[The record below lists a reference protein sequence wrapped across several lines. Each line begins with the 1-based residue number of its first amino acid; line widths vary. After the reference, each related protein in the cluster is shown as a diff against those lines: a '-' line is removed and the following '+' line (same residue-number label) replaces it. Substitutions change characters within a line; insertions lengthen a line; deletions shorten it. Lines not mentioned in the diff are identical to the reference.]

1 MAEQDFQQY
10 ANLSPFELKDRLIA
24 IASSDA
30 QRLMLNAG
38 RGNPNFLAT
47 LPRWAFLS
55 LGDFSMREAERS
67 YSYLDSGFGGLP
79 ECAGIVQRFDA
90 YVTAHRET
98 DGVRFLRSAIS
109 YVKDQLGLDQD
120 AFLSEMVS
128 AFLGCNYPTPPRML
142 PHTEEIVKAYLAQE
156 MFGTVPRGGDFSVF
170 ATEGGT
176 AGMTYVFQSL
186 RANGLIEPGDRIAIA
201 TPIFSPYLEIPVLA
215 EYGLDIVD
223 IRMDEHA
230 DWQLPNSEIQKLMD
244 PAIKLFC
251 LVNPSNP
258 PSTKLSTA
266 VLDQLADLV
275 AKNRPDLFIVTDDVY
290 GTFAD
295 DFVSIFARCP
305 YNTLCVYSF
314 SKFFGATGWRL
325 GAVALHEKNVFD
337 AALAALPEAEKLRLD
352 MRYQSLSTDPRR
364 IAFLDR
370 MVADSRA
377 VALNHTA
384 GLSVP
389 QQLQM
394 ALFALNGL
402 MDREHRYKNAAKQL
416 IRQRYASLY
425 ANMGVSAPREPNDV
439 DYYTLIDLEEI
450 GGKLYGPDFKA
461 WFVKSDLGTSFLFR
475 LAHETGVVLLPG
487 KGFEV
492 VATSA
497 RVSLANLT
505 DVEYVAIGRF
515 TRRVLDEYNQDFKK
529 ASAAI
534 VPPRSN
540 ARPVNAGVE
549 SPSDASHADA

>member
-10 ANLSPFELKDRLIA
+10 AHLSPFELKDRLIA

-55 LGDFSMREAERS
+55 LGDFAMREAERS

-79 ECAGIVQRFDA
+79 EHEGIVQRFDA
-90 YVTAHRET
+90 YATAHRLT
-98 DGVRFLRSAIS
+98 DGVRFLRSAIA
-109 YVKDQLGLDQD
+109 YVKDQLGLDRD

-142 PHTEEIVKAYLAQE
+142 VHTEQIVKAYLAQE
-156 MFGTVPRGGDFSVF
+156 MFGTAARSGEFSVF

-176 AGMTYVFQSL
+176 AAMTYIFQSL
-186 RANGLIEPGDRIAIA
+186 RANGLIAPGDRIAIA

-230 DWQLPNSEIQKLMD
+230 DWQLSDSELDKLLD
-244 PAIKLFC
+244 PTIRMFC

-258 PSTKLSTA
+258 PSTKLSND
-266 VLDQLADLV
+266 VLDRLADLV
-275 AKNRPDLFIVTDDVY
+275 ATKRPDLYIVTDDVY

-325 GAVALHEKNVFD
+325 GAIALHEKNVFD
-337 AALAALPEAEKLRLD
+337 AALATLPEDEKRRLD
-352 MRYQSLSTDPRR
+352 DRYQSLTTAPRD

-370 MVADSRA
+370 LVADSRA

-416 IRQRYASLY
+416 IRQRHRSLY
-425 ANMGVSAPREPNDV
+425 ANMGVAVTQGANDV
-439 DYYTLIDLEEI
+439 DYYSLVDLEEI
-450 GGKLYGPDFKA
+450 GGTLYGPEFKA
-461 WFVKSDLGTSFLFR
+461 WFAKSDLGTSFLFR
-475 LAHETGVVLLPG
+475 LAEETGVVLLPG
-487 KGFEV
+487 NGFEV

-505 DVEYVAIGRF
+505 DAEYVAIGRF
-515 TRRVLDEYNQDFKK
+515 TRRVLDECQQDFLD
-529 ASAAI
+529 ARATGLRSVRSAATD
-534 VPPRSN
+534 VRLAS
-540 ARPVNAGVE
+540 E
-549 SPSDASHADA
+549 SEGSPGDS